1 MIANL
6 FCLAFMED
14 IWIFD
19 FHDGG
24 AQIFHF
30 DVHVVAVSQVV
41 DVSHIVHVRDFVQ
54 VVHAMRVIAV
64 TNVCPDVKVVSNVVK
79 GVFNVCH
86 VAKVVA
92 VIVK

>member
-24 AQIFHF
+24 AQIFHS
-30 DVHVVAVSQVV
+30 DVHVVT
-41 DVSHIVHVRDFVQ
+41 VSHVVHVRDFVQ
-54 VVHAMRVIAV
+54 VVDVIRVIAV
-64 TNVCPDVKVVSNVVK
+64 TNVCPDVKVVSNV
-79 GVFNVCH
+79 CH
-86 VAKVVA
+86 VVN